1 MTTVKRHTALLTR
14 KDVAHDVELLLELSG
29 VLLICQ
35 KKKQRRMKMNDEQL
49 KNNMTQLVMQELASH
64 PDHSK
69 KKSKQELLEIFY
81 GKSDDGKT
89 SRSYSVRFPSWVKYA
104 AMRRVIAAIKK
115 QRLKLYTDDYGGSI
129 FHVHPTGEWII
140 YILRPKG
147 VKSIR

>member
-1 MTTVKRHTALLTR
+1 MGAV
-14 KDVAHDVELLLELSG
+14 HDVELLLELSG

-35 KKKQRRMKMNDEQL
+35 KKKQRRMKM
-49 KNNMTQLVMQELASH
+49 
-64 PDHSK
+64 
-69 KKSKQELLEIFY
+69 KQ
-81 GKSDDGKT
+81 KQV
-89 SRSYSVRFPSWVKYA
+89 RSYSVRFPSWVKYA

-129 FHVHPTGEWII
+129 FHVHPTGERLI